1 MPRVSPDF
9 CTTIN
14 VIYLP
19 QLGCMVT
26 AHDVKD
32 VEAVSPDWEQQFST
46 DEVIYYKT
54 PEMHRLDEH
63 FGDLQNIIIGE
74 DRSSDIDLTSDRE
87 IEWVQKL
94 AERIDQVEESILA
107 IGDTLA
113 ELDWCV

>member
-1 MPRVSPDF
+1 MSAGLVPRVSPDF

-32 VEAVSPDWEQQFST
+32 LDAVSPDWEQQFNT

-63 FGDLQNIIIGE
+63 FGDLQNIIIGKIK
-74 DRSSDIDLTSDRE
+74 SHPTVI
-87 IEWVQKL
+87 
-94 AERIDQVEESILA
+94 
-107 IGDTLA
+107 
-113 ELDWCV
+113 

>member
-1 MPRVSPDF
+1 
-9 CTTIN
+9 
-14 VIYLP
+14 
-19 QLGCMVT
+19 MVT
-26 AHDVKD
+26 AHEVKD
-32 VEAVSPDWEQQFST
+32 IEAVSPDWEQQFST

-74 DRSSDIDLTSDRE
+74 IPENLEDLMSDRE

-94 AERIDQVEESILA
+94 AQRIEQVEESILD

-113 ELDWCV
+113 ELDW